1 MHKDNEDMTDYSN
14 QSKLPRFLRGRNG
27 LALGGAGLLILGG
40 AAGAMTLAATRPGV
54 EMAPANP
61 ITIRSL
67 ASDSI
72 VTVRGRVAETY
83 GNKFILADATGRAL
97 IDAGRENN
105 GSALVAPGQTVTV
118 QGRFDDGFVHASFLV
133 KPDGKVTALGP
144 MGGPPRGPHG
154 RRDGPAGADGPGRP
168 DAPPPAPPAVSLAP
182 PAPHLATSPTPTTA
196 APTAR

>member
-1 MHKDNEDMTDYSN
+1 MHKDNENMTDYSN
-14 QSKLPRFLRGRNG
+14 QSKSPRFLRGRKG

-40 AAGAMTLAATRPGV
+40 AAGAVTLAATRPGV
-54 EMAPANP
+54 EMAPVNP
-61 ITIRSL
+61 IAIRAL

-97 IDAGRENN
+97 IDAGRENS

-144 MGGPPRGPHG
+144 MGGPPKGPHG
-154 RRDGPAGADGPGRP
+154 RPDGPEGPGRP
-168 DAPPPAPPAVSLAP
+168 DTPPPPVPISSAPTAP
-182 PAPHLATSPTPTTA
+182 TATTPTTA
-196 APTAR
+196 APSPLR

>member
-40 AAGAMTLAATRPGV
+40 AAGAVTLAATRPGV

-61 ITIRSL
+61 IAIRAL

-97 IDAGRENN
+97 IDAGRENS
-105 GSALVAPGQTVTV
+105 GSALVSPGQTVTV

-154 RRDGPAGADGPGRP
+154 RPDRGAGP
-168 DAPPPAPPAVSLAP
+168 DAPPPPPPPVSSATPATTVAPP
-182 PAPHLATSPTPTTA
+182 TTTA
-196 APTAR
+196 PSPQR